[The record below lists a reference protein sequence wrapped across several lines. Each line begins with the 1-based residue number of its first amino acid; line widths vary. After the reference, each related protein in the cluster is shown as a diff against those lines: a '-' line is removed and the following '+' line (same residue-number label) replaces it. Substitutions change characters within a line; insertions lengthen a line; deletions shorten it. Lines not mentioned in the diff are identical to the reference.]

1 MAALHLISIGLIYLV
16 LRNAIYSEIGC
27 PAAVE
32 FINSPLLYQSSST
45 YGSCIYYQHHSQ
57 WQHLYYQRRSSYG
70 AYLVLSASTT

>member
-1 MAALHLISIGLIYLV
+1 MVALHLISIGLIYLV

-45 YGSCIYYQHHSQ
+45 YGTVSIT
-57 WQHLYYQRRSSYG
+57 R
-70 AYLVLSASTT
+70 AVVSTAVPAQPKSGVEVVKNHGSKYS